1 MRGEVNVRKAA
12 EVAEVSA
19 GQGHEVCRQVCGW
32 HMEPNAERVQ
42 GLQNRSKRILRSVN
56 DLRVRGGV
64 IFARDPD

>member
-1 MRGEVNVRKAA
+1 MRGVVNVREFA
-12 EVAEVSA
+12 EVAEVCT
-19 GQGHEVCRQVCGW
+19 GQGREVCGQVCGW
-32 HMEPNAERVQ
+32 HVEPNAERVQ